1 MESADTRCLRLAARQ
16 LGVLT
21 RAQARERGLSN
32 RAVTRRVERGLWESL
47 YPSVF
52 RVEGSTP
59 TWRQRLMAALLWAG
73 RGAALSHRTAAGL
86 HGFARFREGPI
97 ELSATFKLHS
107 VPLAKVH
114 LVGELSWQELCW
126 SGPLTLT
133 KPTRTLVDLSATEGA
148 ATLRASVD
156 EALRR
161 RWTTLERLQVA
172 VSKAAFR
179 HGVPALRDIVT
190 QLAGGDAPL
199 ESELEARVAEV
210 LANAGFPRPIKQ
222 KVIAIGSTV
231 FRIDFLIPGTRV
243 VIEADGYAYH
253 SGFQTF
259 ERQRERHRVLIARGF
274 VVLPWTWDSVK
285 RHPEQLVRQLR
296 ATLAH
301 QARPALPAPAQ

>member
-1 MESADTRCLRLAARQ
+1 MESADARCLKLAARQ

-21 RAQARERGLSN
+21 RAQAREHGLSN
-32 RAVTRRVERGLWESL
+32 RAVTRRVELGLWESL

-73 RGAALSHRTAAGL
+73 RGAALSHRAAAGL
-86 HGFARFREGPI
+86 HGFARFGEGPI

-107 VPLAKVH
+107 VPRAEVH

-133 KPTRTLVDLSATEGA
+133 KPTRTLLDLSATEDA

-161 RWTTLERLQVA
+161 RWMTLERLQVA
-172 VSKAAFR
+172 VSGAAKR
-179 HGVPALRDIVT
+179 HGVPALRAIVNE
-190 QLAGGDAPL
+190 LAGGDAPL

-210 LANAGFPRPIKQ
+210 LASAGFPRPIKQ
-222 KVIAIGSTV
+222 KVIRIGTTV
-231 FRIDFLIPGTRV
+231 CRVDFLIPGTKV

-253 SGFQTF
+253 SGFQSF
-259 ERQRERHRVLIARGF
+259 ERQRERQRMLIARGF
-274 VVLPWTWDSVK
+274 VVLPWTWNSLK
-285 RHPEQLVRQLR
+285 RHREQLVRQLR
-296 ATLAH
+296 ETLAEH
-301 QARPALPAPAQ
+301 ASEQVS